1 MRIIQSVADL
11 RALLRGMQRPV
22 LVPTMG
28 GLHQGHLSL
37 IRLTRAQGRPIVAS
51 VFVNRLQFGPGED
64 FKLYPRSLARDAKLL
79 ESAGCDVLFAPSE
92 NEIYPSRQGLLVQ
105 PPKALSDILEGAFRP
120 GFFAGVCTVVL
131 KLFHI
136 VQPHSA
142 VFGKKDFQQ
151 LLVVSN
157 MVSQLALPIEVTAAE
172 TIREPD
178 GLAMSSRNSYLKE
191 PARLKAPELHS
202 ALQRVLSEIETGR
215 RDWKKLERSAMA
227 SLKAQ
232 GWKPDYVAI
241 RRQDNLQ
248 KPSID
253 VPLVVLGA
261 ATLGRTRLIDNLELR
276 PIEAT
281 VQKSG

>member
-1 MRIIQSVADL
+1 VRIIQNVADM
-11 RALLRGMQRPV
+11 RALLHGMQRPV

-37 IRLTRAQGRPIVAS
+37 IRLARAQNRPIVTS

-92 NEIYPSRQGLLVQ
+92 KEIYPSRQELLVQ
-105 PPKALSDILEGAFRP
+105 PQKTLAGILEGAFRP
-120 GFFAGVCTVVL
+120 GFFAGVCTVVS

-151 LLVVSN
+151 LLVVRS
-157 MVSQLALPIEVTAAE
+157 MVSQFFLPIEITAAE

-178 GLAMSSRNSYLKE
+178 GLAMSSRNSYLNAL
-191 PARLKAPELHS
+191 ARLKAPQLHS
-202 ALQRVLSEIETGR
+202 SLQHVSSAIEAGR
-215 RDWKKLERSAMA
+215 RDWKKLESTAMA
-227 SLKAQ
+227 SLKAH
-232 GWKPDYVAI
+232 GWKADYVAI

-261 ATLGRTRLIDNLELR
+261 ARLGRVRLIDNLELR
-276 PIEAT
+276 RIEGT
-281 VQKSG
+281 VQNAG

>member
-1 MRIIQSVADL
+1 M
-11 RALLRGMQRPV
+11 RALVRGLQPPV

-37 IRLTRAQGRPIVAS
+37 IRLARAQRRPIVAS
-51 VFVNRLQFGPGED
+51 VFVNRLQFGAGED
-64 FKLYPRSLARDAKLL
+64 FELYPRSLARDAKLL

-92 NEIYPSRQGLLVQ
+92 KEIYPSRQELLVQ
-105 PPKALSDILEGAFRP
+105 PPKALTDILEGAFRP

-142 VFGKKDFQQ
+142 VFGRKDFQQ
-151 LLVVSN
+151 LLTVRS
-157 MVSQLALPIEVTAAE
+157 MVSQLALPIEVSAAE

-178 GLAMSSRNSYLKE
+178 GLAMSSRNSYLNK
-191 PARLKAPELHS
+191 PARLKAPQLLS
-202 ALQRVLSEIETGR
+202 TLQRVCSEIEAGR
-215 RDWKKLERSAMA
+215 RDWKKLESTAMA

-232 GWKPDYVAI
+232 GWKPDYVSI
-241 RRQDNLQ
+241 RRQDDLQ

-253 VPLVVLGA
+253 VPLIVLGA
-261 ATLGRTRLIDNLELR
+261 AKLGRTRLIDNLELN
-276 PIEAT
+276 PIEGP

>member
-1 MRIIQSVADL
+1 MRIIQTVADL
-11 RALLRGMQRPV
+11 RTLLPGMQRPV

-37 IRLTRAQGRPIVAS
+37 IRLARAQSRPIVAS

-64 FKLYPRSLARDAKLL
+64 FKLYPRSLASDAKLL

-92 NEIYPSRQGLLVQ
+92 KEIYPNRQELLVA
-105 PPKALSDILEGAFRP
+105 PPKALADILEGAFRP
-120 GFFAGVCTVVL
+120 GFFAGVCTAVL

-136 VQPHSA
+136 VQPHAA
-142 VFGKKDFQQ
+142 VFGRKDFQQ
-151 LLVVSN
+151 LLVVRS

-178 GLAMSSRNSYLKE
+178 GLAMSSRNSYLNAL
-191 PARLKAPELHS
+191 ARLKAPQLHN
-202 ALQRVLSEIETGR
+202 ALQHVCYAIEAGR
-215 RDWKKLERSAMA
+215 RDWKKLESNAMA

-232 GWKPDYVAI
+232 GWTADYVAI

-261 ATLGRTRLIDNLELR
+261 ARLGRTRLIDNLELKR
-276 PIEAT
+276 IEGT
-281 VQKSG
+281 RRKPR